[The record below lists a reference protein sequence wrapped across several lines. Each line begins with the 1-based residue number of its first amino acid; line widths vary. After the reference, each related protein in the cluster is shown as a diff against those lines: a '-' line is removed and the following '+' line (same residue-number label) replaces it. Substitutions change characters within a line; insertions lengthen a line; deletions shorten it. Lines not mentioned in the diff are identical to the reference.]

1 MVFSFLIINEQHAT
15 TGKKK
20 KEDPTSLWASVIF
33 QGGFSEDQNPGHQHC
48 AKVDL

>member
-1 MVFSFLIINEQHAT
+1 MVFSFLIINEQHVT

-20 KEDPTSLWASVIF
+20 DSTSLWASVIF

>member
-1 MVFSFLIINEQHAT
+1 MVFPFLIINEQHAT
-15 TGKKK
+15 TGK

-33 QGGFSEDQNPGHQHC
+33 QGGFSEDQNPGQQHC